1 MEEAMKKM
9 MFILL
14 IVLSV
19 SLWSDLNFGKGL
31 FNDRLYEE
39 AINEFEKVIAYSPTS
54 DEAKEAIFLIGESHR
69 ERDQFIKAESAYN
82 RLLEGFPG
90 LLFRDKVLYYLA
102 QTQFE
107 QQKYNK
113 AADNLKSMIQTYP
126 NSNFSKMALAQYLEC
141 LYKMERYDD
150 MIIEGRKIVK
160 NYKDYHNIPD
170 VLLWLAN
177 ARLKMQMPS
186 EGKRILNE
194 IITDHP
200 DHISRWKAVEKQ
212 IEITEMEEGMEEAAE
227 ALAVKLQEEM
237 PRNYEEKLRSKL
249 ADYYINLQD
258 FSKAYFEFTNLI
270 NKFSSSLLLDE
281 YILKFTYVQIE
292 IKKYTDIKNDY
303 TKYKKVFRESD
314 KKDDYLLQIAT
325 ANFLLN
331 DLDSAKEWLDQVTTN
346 TVEIQY
352 KKQLLN
358 AEIMLASGKFTEA
371 VKEFKKLLNSKF
383 ASRGELLLT
392 LGNIYFEKFQQY
404 NTAKKY
410 YQWIL
415 TEYSADD
422 LQDAASYKIAL
433 CLENLDKNEDA
444 ITELEQ
450 IDVQKIENA
459 ELKLKITNK
468 LRYLKKFKKRNYETA
483 FNDLLNSLVNNS
495 YKADTK
501 EFNNDLLNILITDIK
516 DHESAIRILESG
528 TDPES
533 YYRKAVLWLQIAEK
547 YKYESKDNMSDEAL
561 QKVDIISSKL
571 DKTNHADWLEEI
583 YIRKQLLQNT
593 EFNSEL
599 ITRIKTFVSKYSNSI
614 AANEFRLHIGK
625 YYIARNEIEKA
636 AKYFTD
642 LVNSS
647 VIDDADYFNA
657 KIQLAEYYYSK
668 NDDAKAL
675 QYYVISDKYIK
686 LNNPL
691 IYFHYTVVLNEQG
704 RKDEAKDKL
713 AFLVNNAERFEQYSQ
728 VIQYFTRVLR
738 ESGDYE
744 NAIKYQLLLP
754 EMDRNDDTYKLIAND
769 HEKLGNEERAK
780 EALMHIVNK
789 SEEDLSKLAHL
800 QFTTND
806 LEMAKYTY
814 TELAKNNK
822 ANLKYYEMLGKINF
836 IQENYLE
843 SAVNYKKIID
853 KLGDNYSGYDNI
865 RSVAKENI
873 IALYRIEN
881 RPKAETLAKK
891 FKNQLIDKDKYE
903 IEISRGIY
911 YKKIDKKKAE
921 SIFTKLL
928 KKKNLTSDVMIKAY
942 FWRGIVRLEKEEL
955 DKAES
960 DFSTVANS
968 IDIEMS
974 NQAHLKLGTINFSK
988 ENFQKALSHYYK
1000 VIENDEDG
1008 ELAFDAAR
1016 NFAFVCKTMKEW
1028 QKAIAAYQIILER
1041 WGDEELEAKT
1051 VFDIAFCHFRDKKYS
1066 HAIEMFTRAI
1076 PLLKDKETQ
1085 AEAQY
1090 WIGESL
1096 FGMENYE
1103 AAVSELLKVGYNYP
1117 QYTQWAASAELKAGE
1132 AYQNNNQ
1139 FDKAIQ
1145 IYERVISKYGKYGQW
1160 GTEASNRLLTLK

>member
-1 MEEAMKKM
+1 MKKIY
-9 MFILL
+9 FILL

-31 FNDRLYEE
+31 FNDGLYEE

-54 DEAKEAIFLIGESHR
+54 DDAKEAIFFIGESYR

-102 QTQFE
+102 QTQFG
-107 QQKYNK
+107 QHKYNNT
-113 AADNLKSMIQTYP
+113 AENLKLLIETYP
-126 NSNFSKMALAQYLEC
+126 NSNFSKMALSQYLEC
-141 LYKMERYDD
+141 LYIMNKYDD
-150 MIIEGRKIVK
+150 VIIKGRKIVR

-170 VLLWLAN
+170 VLLWLAQ
-177 ARLKMQMPS
+177 ARLKMQMPV
-186 EGKRILNE
+186 EGKRILHE
-194 IITDHP
+194 IITDYP

-212 IEITEMEEGMEEAAE
+212 IEIMENEEGTRKAAE
-227 ALAVKLQEEM
+227 ALATILQGEI
-237 PRNYEEKLRSKL
+237 PRNYEERLRSIL
-249 ADYYINLQD
+249 AGYYINLQD
-258 FSKAYFEFTNLI
+258 SPKAYFELSNLI

-281 YILKFTYVQIE
+281 YILKYTSVQIKL
-292 IKKYTDIKNDY
+292 KKYSDIRNDY
-303 TKYKKVFRESD
+303 TKYKKVFRESN
-314 KKDDYLLQIAT
+314 KQNAYFLQLAR
-325 ANFLLN
+325 ADFLLK
-331 DLDSAKEWLDQVTTN
+331 DLDSAKEWLNKISTN
-346 TVEIQY
+346 DGDILY
-352 KKQLLN
+352 RKQLLT
-358 AEIMLASGKFTEA
+358 ADIMLASGKYTNA
-371 VKEFKKLLNSKF
+371 SKEYKKLLNNKF
-383 ASRGELLLT
+383 ASRCELLLT

-415 TEYSADD
+415 TEYSADNF
-422 LQDAASYKIAL
+422 QDVAVYKIAL
-433 CLENLDKNEDA
+433 CLENLDKDEDA
-444 ITELEQ
+444 IAELEQ
-450 IDVQKIENA
+450 IDIQKIENA

-495 YKADTK
+495 YKTDTK
-501 EFNNDLLNILITDIK
+501 EFNNNLLNILITDIK
-516 DHESAIRILESG
+516 DYESAIRILENG
-528 TDPES
+528 TEPES
-533 YYRKAVLWLQIAEK
+533 YYKKAVLWIQIAEK
-547 YKYESKDNMSDEAL
+547 YKYESKNNMSNEAL
-561 QKVDIISSKL
+561 KKVDMINSKL

-583 YIRKQLLQNT
+583 YIRKQLLQNA
-593 EFNSEL
+593 ELNSEL
-599 ITRIKTFVSKYSNSI
+599 ITRIKTFIEKNSNKM
-614 AANEFRLHIGK
+614 AANEFRLQVGK
-625 YYIARNEIEKA
+625 YYISNNEVENA
-636 AKYFTD
+636 AKYFAD

-647 VIDDADYFNA
+647 VIDDTDFYNA
-657 KIQLAEYYYSK
+657 KIHLAEYYYSK

-675 QYYVISDKYIK
+675 KYYKIADEYIK

-691 IYFHYTVVLNEQG
+691 VYFHFAVVLNEQG
-704 RKDEAKDKL
+704 QKKKAENKL
-713 AFLVNNAERFEQYSQ
+713 AFLVNNAERFEQYPKA
-728 VIQYFTRVLR
+728 IQYFTKSLR
-738 ESGDYE
+738 ESGNYE
-744 NAIKYQLLLP
+744 SAIKYQLLLP
-754 EMDRNDDTYKLIAND
+754 EKDRNDDTYKLIARD
-769 HEKLGNEERAK
+769 HEKLGNNEKAK

-789 SEEDLSKLAHL
+789 SEEDLSKLAYL

-814 TELAKNNK
+814 GELAKNNK
-822 ANLKYYEMLGKINF
+822 VNLKYYEMLGRINF

-853 KLGDNYSGYDNI
+853 KLGDNYSGYENI
-865 RSVAKENI
+865 KSVAKENV

-891 FKNQLIDKDKYE
+891 FKNQLTDKDKNE
-903 IEISRGIY
+903 IEVNRGIY
-911 YKKIDKKKAE
+911 YKKIDKRKAE

-955 DKAES
+955 DKAEA

-968 IDIEMS
+968 IDIDMS

-988 ENFQKALSHYYK
+988 ENYQKALSHYYK

-1008 ELAFDAAR
+1008 KLAFDAAR
-1016 NFAFVCKTMKEW
+1016 NFAYVCKTMKEW

-1076 PLLKDKETQ
+1076 PLLEDKETQ

-1090 WIGESL
+1090 WIGESY
-1096 FGMENYE
+1096 FGMESYE
-1103 AAVSELLKVGYNYP
+1103 LAVSELLKVGYNYP
-1117 QYTQWAASAELKAGE
+1117 QFTQWAASAELKAGE
-1132 AYQNNNQ
+1132 AYQNSNQ

-1145 IYERVISKYGKYGQW
+1145 IYERVISKYGKYSQW
-1160 GTEASNRLLTLK
+1160 GTEASSRLLILEK

>member
-1 MEEAMKKM
+1 MKKM

-14 IVLSV
+14 IALSV

-54 DEAKEAIFLIGESHR
+54 DNAKEAIFLIGESYR
-69 ERDQFIKAESAYN
+69 ERDQFVKAESAYN

-102 QTQFE
+102 QAQFE

-141 LYKMERYDD
+141 LYKMERYDN

-212 IEITEMEEGMEEAAE
+212 IEIIEKEEGTKKAAE

-258 FSKAYFEFTNLI
+258 FSKAYFELTNLI

-292 IKKYTDIKNDY
+292 LKKYTDIKNDY
-303 TKYKKVFRESD
+303 IKYKKVFRESD

-325 ANFLLN
+325 ADFLLN
-331 DLDSAKEWLDQVTTN
+331 NLDSAKEWLNQVTIN

-358 AEIMLASGKFTEA
+358 TEIMLASGKFTEA
-371 VKEFKKLLNSKF
+371 VKEFKKLLNNKF

-422 LQDAASYKIAL
+422 LQDVASYKIAL

-459 ELKLKITNK
+459 ELKLKITNR

-533 YYRKAVLWLQIAEK
+533 YYRKAVLWIQIAEK
-547 YKYESKDNMSDEAL
+547 YKYESKNNMSNEAL

-583 YIRKQLLQNT
+583 YIRKQLLQNP

-625 YYIARNEIEKA
+625 YYIAKNEIEKA

-647 VIDDADYFNA
+647 VIDDSDYFNA
-657 KIQLAEYYYSK
+657 KIHLAEYYYSK

-675 QYYVISDKYIK
+675 QYYIISDKYIK

-691 IYFHYTVVLNEQG
+691 IYFHYAVVLNEQG

-754 EMDRNDDTYKLIAND
+754 ETERNDDTYKLIASD
-769 HEKLGNEERAK
+769 HEKLGNEEKAK
-780 EALMHIVNK
+780 EALMHIVDK

-814 TELAKNNK
+814 AELAKNNK
-822 ANLKYYEMLGKINF
+822 ANLKYYERLGKINF

-1041 WGDEELEAKT
+1041 WGDEGLEAKT

-1096 FGMENYE
+1096 FGMESYE
-1103 AAVSELLKVGYNYP
+1103 MAVSELLKVGYNYP

-1145 IYERVISKYGKYGQW
+1145 IYERVISKYGKYSQW